1 MGKKQDAV
9 LMGPF
14 VGEFYWEAGRFAPI
28 LPYFIKKK
36 YRGRNI
42 KYIIL
47 TRKER
52 FDLYGQFADIMLPL
66 NIEGDYDKKMPECFR
81 LIGFHPGKYE
91 RLAEDFKT
99 QYSKRF
105 NIIEHIFPNVR
116 KHYFLNKNLFKR
128 KDMIFKYRPRKENYD
143 VVDKYVPNDK
153 PLVILGSRYRK
164 GFKRN
169 WERWQEFY
177 DLLWQEKML
186 KEHFNF
192 IICGKKGE
200 YVSDKH
206 NRYLDITNF
215 PVPENGSLAGLLL
228 VILSR
233 AVFTFGSQS
242 AIPNLSLLHGVDVLE
257 FGCQK
262 SLHTKTYNVR
272 NIPITFIVN
281 PRYNIAPKVIL
292 NNLKPLLKKK
302 KRREK

>member
-1 MGKKQDAV
+1 MEKKQDAV

-14 VGEFYWEAGRFAPI
+14 VGEFYWEAARFAPI
-28 LPYFIKKK
+28 LPHFIKRK
-36 YRGRNI
+36 YKNRNI

-47 TRKER
+47 TRKDR
-52 FDLYGQFADIMLPL
+52 FDLYGQFADIMVPL
-66 NIEGDYDKKMPECFR
+66 NIEGDYVKKMPECFR
-81 LIGFHPGKYE
+81 LIGFHPDKYE
-91 RLAEDFKT
+91 SLAKDFKS

-105 NIIEHIFPNVR
+105 NIVEHIFPSVR
-116 KHYFLNKNLFKR
+116 KPKFLNKNQFPR
-128 KDMIFKYRPRKENYD
+128 KNMIFKYRPRKENYD
-143 VVDKYVPNDK
+143 VIDEYIPNDK
-153 PLVILGSRYRK
+153 PLVVLGSRYRK
-164 GFKRN
+164 GFRRN
-169 WERWQEFY
+169 WERWQDFY

-186 KEHFNF
+186 KEDFNF

-262 SLHTKTYNVR
+262 GLHTKTYNVR
-272 NIPITFIVN
+272 NTPITFIVN
-281 PRYNIAPKVIL
+281 PRYNIKPRVIL

-302 KRREK
+302 KKER